1 MLELVVNIN
10 AFQHGRLMLN
20 EKLVHSSNYLME
32 RFYLFAWLDPGGDF
46 LFYLFFC
53 QLGYFCSEIVS
64 LTAFAAVFWIFAIF
78 HLIKARIFT
87 LYVVMNKL
95 GNTKCHFN
103 SERSSVFNQLVVLQ
117 INCLYSGGEE
127 AVFSF
132 KNAPCSEIF
141 TLKHLIRNSPQHLV
155 KTKIKTC
162 NDK

>member
-32 RFYLFAWLDPGGDF
+32 SFYLFAWLDPGGDF
-46 LFYLFFC
+46 FSLFYLFFC

-87 LYVVMNKL
+87 LCVVMKKI

-103 SERSSVFNQLVVLQ
+103 SECSSVFNQLVVPQ
-117 INCLYSGGEE
+117 INCLYSGRRRLSS
-127 AVFSF
+127 V
-132 KNAPCSEIF
+132 
-141 TLKHLIRNSPQHLV
+141 LKTRPALKYSH
-155 KTKIKTC
+155 
-162 NDK
+162 